1 MKEKNKILCSLDIE
15 TSGFDP
21 LKDEILEVGFVFFE
35 ISSKGI
41 KITEEYS
48 QVFKPVREVP
58 AKIFGLTG
66 ISQRELDEAPKFSEQ
81 RDFIQD
87 KLKDAV
93 IVGHNVIFD
102 IKFLESV
109 GIKFSGEI
117 IDTLDLVQ
125 FILPTHHSYNLE
137 NLMHTFSILHKD
149 AHRALADCKAAL
161 QLLEKLLQIYSS
173 FPQKLKNQ
181 IQTLTKP
188 LNLPA
193 YELLNFNLPERP
205 GKASPTVIPTK
216 SKSVSPDS
224 LKIEAKSLYNFPL
237 GLDYLDIL
245 LSSLAKAKTKVLLV
259 LPKAQQVLELWRGG
273 KAKGVFA
280 SEQLFDEVKLQSFLD
295 KKDLTLDEIKFL
307 LKVLVWKYTNWQSE
321 CLADLNLSFFG
332 GQFRQ
337 VLSGAKTNEDPKS
350 KILCCDQ
357 KTFLS
362 FSKKALYSSRLVVVL
377 GLPELEQNISSN
389 IAQKVS
395 WGYISYILKSF
406 YNPEITDGNSNY
418 KDAVLSA
425 LSASDLFFGLVS
437 ALLNNDSQSFQN
449 FAITEETQY
458 SENYQKIKQ
467 AAENYADKLVA
478 INQILKS
485 ESVDEFAENLK
496 SFFRPQQNRVKWIE
510 LSESRCVFHSSPI
523 SIHELVAKTLLPY
536 KKIAFA
542 DCLGA
547 KEIINYFIQ
556 RLGLNFLKIIPV
568 ENLFPDQGSSAAQP
582 DLFSKTVSK
591 KHNSLIPR
599 SHLEAK
605 VLSSEDLTTILEQG
619 SLSAAVLFGSSS
631 QVKEYYENNYSKLQT
646 YAFLLTQNASG
657 GSNKIFHN
665 FAIHKNSLLL
675 ATDKF
680 ILKFLASENAVQP
693 LQRLAVSTLIV
704 GHLPFEQFTHPYQ
717 QALAAE
723 YDNAFEEF
731 SLPRALYNFHSLV
744 RFFYTPSLKTIY
756 LFDTKL
762 SKPYAKVF
770 KDYVKA
776 LSSTTF

>member
-273 KAKGVFA
+273 KAKG
-280 SEQLFDEVKLQSFLD
+280 
-295 KKDLTLDEIKFL
+295 
-307 LKVLVWKYTNWQSE
+307 
-321 CLADLNLSFFG
+321 
-332 GQFRQ
+332 
-337 VLSGAKTNEDPKS
+337 
-350 KILCCDQ
+350 
-357 KTFLS
+357 
-362 FSKKALYSSRLVVVL
+362 
-377 GLPELEQNISSN
+377 
-389 IAQKVS
+389 
-395 WGYISYILKSF
+395 
-406 YNPEITDGNSNY
+406 
-418 KDAVLSA
+418 
-425 LSASDLFFGLVS
+425 
-437 ALLNNDSQSFQN
+437 
-449 FAITEETQY
+449 
-458 SENYQKIKQ
+458 
-467 AAENYADKLVA
+467 
-478 INQILKS
+478 
-485 ESVDEFAENLK
+485 
-496 SFFRPQQNRVKWIE
+496 
-510 LSESRCVFHSSPI
+510 
-523 SIHELVAKTLLPY
+523 
-536 KKIAFA
+536 
-542 DCLGA
+542 
-547 KEIINYFIQ
+547 
-556 RLGLNFLKIIPV
+556 
-568 ENLFPDQGSSAAQP
+568 
-582 DLFSKTVSK
+582 
-591 KHNSLIPR
+591 
-599 SHLEAK
+599 
-605 VLSSEDLTTILEQG
+605 
-619 SLSAAVLFGSSS
+619 
-631 QVKEYYENNYSKLQT
+631 
-646 YAFLLTQNASG
+646 
-657 GSNKIFHN
+657 
-665 FAIHKNSLLL
+665 
-675 ATDKF
+675 
-680 ILKFLASENAVQP
+680 
-693 LQRLAVSTLIV
+693 
-704 GHLPFEQFTHPYQ
+704 
-717 QALAAE
+717 
-723 YDNAFEEF
+723 
-731 SLPRALYNFHSLV
+731 
-744 RFFYTPSLKTIY
+744 
-756 LFDTKL
+756 
-762 SKPYAKVF
+762 
-770 KDYVKA
+770 
-776 LSSTTF
+776 

>member
-35 ISSKGI
+35 ISSKCI

-109 GIKFSGEI
+109 GIKFSGKI
-117 IDTLDLVQ
+117 VDTLDLAQ

-137 NLMHTFSILHKD
+137 NLMHTFIILHKD

-161 QLLEKLLQIYSS
+161 QVLEKLLQIYSG
-173 FPQKLKNQ
+173 FPEKLKIQ
-181 IQTLTKP
+181 IQSLTKP
-188 LNLPA
+188 FALPI
-193 YELLNFNLPERP
+193 YEFLNFNLSNGQAPSAT
-205 GKASPTVIPTK
+205 ASIPPKVKSTK
-216 SKSVSPDS
+216 PII
-224 LKIEAKSLYNFPL
+224 LKIEAKSLYDFSL
-237 GLDYLDIL
+237 GQNYLDIL
-245 LSSLAKAKTKVLLV
+245 LSSFEKSKAKVLLV
-259 LPKAQQVLELWRGG
+259 LPKMQQVLELWRQG

-280 SEQLFDEVKLQSFLD
+280 SEQLLDETKLQAFLD
-295 KKDLTLDEIKFL
+295 KKDLTLDETKFL

-337 VLSGAKTNEDPKS
+337 ILSGAKIKEDLKS

-406 YNPEITDGNSNY
+406 YNPEITSGNFDY
-418 KDAVLSA
+418 KDSVLSA

-437 ALLNNDSQSFQN
+437 ALL
-449 FAITEETQY
+449 
-458 SENYQKIKQ
+458 K
-467 AAENYADKLVA
+467 
-478 INQILKS
+478 
-485 ESVDEFAENLK
+485 
-496 SFFRPQQNRVKWIE
+496 
-510 LSESRCVFHSSPI
+510 
-523 SIHELVAKTLLPY
+523 
-536 KKIAFA
+536 
-542 DCLGA
+542 G
-547 KEIINYFIQ
+547 
-556 RLGLNFLKIIPV
+556 
-568 ENLFPDQGSSAAQP
+568 
-582 DLFSKTVSK
+582 
-591 KHNSLIPR
+591 
-599 SHLEAK
+599 
-605 VLSSEDLTTILEQG
+605 
-619 SLSAAVLFGSSS
+619 
-631 QVKEYYENNYSKLQT
+631 
-646 YAFLLTQNASG
+646 
-657 GSNKIFHN
+657 
-665 FAIHKNSLLL
+665 
-675 ATDKF
+675 
-680 ILKFLASENAVQP
+680 
-693 LQRLAVSTLIV
+693 
-704 GHLPFEQFTHPYQ
+704 
-717 QALAAE
+717 
-723 YDNAFEEF
+723 
-731 SLPRALYNFHSLV
+731 
-744 RFFYTPSLKTIY
+744 
-756 LFDTKL
+756 
-762 SKPYAKVF
+762 
-770 KDYVKA
+770 
-776 LSSTTF
+776 